1 MKVPYMDLTGKVRFP
16 GDKHISN
23 EEFEAYF
30 RPPQEDNDV
39 GDHGHSTDNNDPDSD
54 LEAEQTSDMRE
65 LDQRLET
72 VRLWRDLMAAFNRR
86 EIPVHIWA
94 DEIEDR
100 LAAYDFWK
108 EE

>member
-1 MKVPYMDLTGKVRFP
+1 
-16 GDKHISN
+16 
-23 EEFEAYF
+23 
-30 RPPQEDNDV
+30 V